1 MLDLEDEPV
10 VVDFVAPSVVTG
22 TVEEFV
28 WTPVVIAGV
37 SAATRQYKTVM
48 KVYTSNNRKL

>member
-10 VVDFVAPSVVTG
+10 VVDFVAPSIVTR

-28 WTPVVIAGV
+28 WTPVVIVGV
-37 SAATRQYKTVM
+37 SAATR
-48 KVYTSNNRKL
+48 

>member
-1 MLDLEDEPV
+1 MLELEDEPV
-10 VVDFVAPSVVTG
+10 VADFVAPSVVTG